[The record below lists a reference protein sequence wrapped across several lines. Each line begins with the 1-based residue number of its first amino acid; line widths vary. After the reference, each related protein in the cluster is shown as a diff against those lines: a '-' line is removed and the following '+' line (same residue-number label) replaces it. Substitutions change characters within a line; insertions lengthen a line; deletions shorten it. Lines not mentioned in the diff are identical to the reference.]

1 MVNGPKK
8 KDPLSEARLL
18 LAGIEADLR
27 VNSDKLRQLRAG
39 GADHFR
45 ERLAWAQHRGLNEG
59 NVDAWCRE
67 AAGIASAT
75 KK

>member
-1 MVNGPKK
+1 MADPK
-8 KDPLSEARLL
+8 KDPIAEARRLM
-18 LAGIEADLR
+18 AGIEADVR
-27 VNSDKLRQLRAG
+27 ENHDKLRQLRTS

-45 ERLAWAQHRGLNEG
+45 ERLAWAQHRGLDEG

>member
-1 MVNGPKK
+1 MADPKK
-8 KDPLSEARLL
+8 QDPLGEARLL
-18 LAGIEADLR
+18 LAGIEADHR
-27 VNSDKLRQLRAG
+27 RERDKLRQLRTS

-67 AAGIASAT
+67 AAGIAAAT